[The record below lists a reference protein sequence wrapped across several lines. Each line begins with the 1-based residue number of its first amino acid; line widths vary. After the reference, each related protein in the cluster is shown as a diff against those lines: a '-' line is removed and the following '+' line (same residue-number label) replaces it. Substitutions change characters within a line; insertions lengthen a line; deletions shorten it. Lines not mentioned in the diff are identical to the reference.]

1 MTSDEATIYVEGA
14 ACIQGF
20 TLSADQLARVAAVFV
35 RNAEMAALVME
46 FELPETAE
54 PAPQFRP

>member
-1 MTSDEATIYVEGA
+1 
-14 ACIQGF
+14 
-20 TLSADQLARVAAVFV
+20 VAPVFA